1 MTHRTKLELAINQPV
16 TVELLYDEP
25 IIGESQYGSY
35 SLYAVS
41 VNGVEYSFFAPDEI
55 HTELIK
61 LKKGDTATITKIAT
75 QKGSRVATT
84 YNVDL
89 PNKVKPKAEM
99 VSIGEAIDEVV
110 SNVLPEECVELP
122 EVPPHDRYYEV
133 LKQSY
138 ADALEINKELNGAT
152 SDIARLCITLFIARS
167 KTI

>member
-75 QKGSRVATT
+75 QKGSRVVTT

-89 PNKVKPKAEM
+89 PNKVKPKSEV
-99 VSIGEAIDEVV
+99 VSVGEIIDEVFP
-110 SNVLPEECVELP
+110 NELQ
-122 EVPPHDRYYEV
+122 EVPQPSPAVSHDRYYSV
-133 LKQSY
+133 LRQSY
-138 ADALEINKELNGAT
+138 SDALEINKELNGAT